1 MNLVSLES
9 GRTTWLFPV
18 EEIIPLGGADGP
30 KIIAAI
36 SSKYKFTHPP
46 ANPTREDIDKNG
58 LKFAGGQMLHEGKIA
73 NISEFV
79 VFNDGIVAVSS
90 STELA
95 ETFLQEIFS
104 FLVSEFEFRG
114 ISSNVRK
121 IHVSTVVVEF
131 DTSLNHVI
139 QGRAAETAVIEKHLN
154 SIDNTDF
161 PVEVMR
167 VDFALNKD
175 PEFRPAN
182 IPRLTIEKRAY
193 TQFSQHRYFS
203 SAPID
208 TAKHLEILERIDRSL
223 RKGKS

>member
-73 NISEFV
+73 NIAEFV
-79 VFNDGIVAVSS
+79 VFSDGIVAILS

-95 ETFLQEIFS
+95 ESFLQDVFA
-104 FLVSEFEFRG
+104 FLVSEFKFRE
-114 ISSNVRK
+114 ISSDLKKVH
-121 IHVSTVVVEF
+121 ISTVVVEF
-131 DTSLNHVI
+131 DTSLNQFV
-139 QGRAAETAVIEKHLN
+139 QGHTAETAVIGKHLN

-161 PVEVMR
+161 PVEVNR
-167 VDFALNKD
+167 LDFVLNKD
-175 PEFRPAN
+175 PEFRPPN
-182 IPRLTIEKRAY
+182 IPRLTIEKRAN

-208 TAKHLEILERIDRSL
+208 TAKHLEILERIDRGL
-223 RKGKS
+223 RKSKS

>member
-36 SSKYKFTHPP
+36 SSRYKFTHPP
-46 ANPTREDIDKNG
+46 TNPARDEIDKNG

-73 NISEFV
+73 NIAEFV
-79 VFNDGIVAVSS
+79 VFNDGIVAISS
-90 STELA
+90 ATDLA
-95 ETFLQEIFS
+95 ELFLQDIFG
-104 FLVSEFEFRG
+104 FLISEFEFRE
-114 ISSNVRK
+114 ISSDVRK
-121 IHVSTVVVEF
+121 VHISTVVVEF
-131 DTSLNHVI
+131 STSLNHFVH
-139 QGRAAETAVIEKHLN
+139 GHTAETAVIEKHLN
-154 SIDNTDF
+154 SIDNTEF

-167 VDFALNKD
+167 LDFALNKD
-175 PEFRPAN
+175 PEFRPPN
-182 IPRLTIEKRAY
+182 IPRLTIEKRAH

-208 TAKHLEILERIDRSL
+208 TTKHLEILERIDRGL
-223 RKGKS
+223 RKGKA